1 MNEEEN
7 NFDALRQLLKLKR
20 HEVPPPG
27 YFNNFSSQV
36 IARIR
41 AGETAGKQATAGENA
56 PLWFSKFLELFE
68 FKPAF
73 AGAFASAVC
82 LLLFFG
88 IVYADRPDG
97 GMQPFLQNSAPSMAT
112 FATATPG
119 MLPAA
124 TYAAGMI
131 TSNNP
136 TSSLQPNASFF
147 GSGNLPVQPVSFS
160 PLGQ

>member
-1 MNEEEN
+1 
-7 NFDALRQLLKLKR
+7 
-20 HEVPPPG
+20 
-27 YFNNFSSQV
+27 
-36 IARIR
+36 
-41 AGETAGKQATAGENA
+41 
-56 PLWFSKFLELFE
+56 
-68 FKPAF
+68 
-73 AGAFASAVC
+73 
-82 LLLFFG
+82 
-88 IVYADRPDG
+88 
-97 GMQPFLQNSAPSMAT
+97 
-112 FATATPG
+112 